1 MCARNLP
8 FHRFKKIII
17 VAIFSGTQKFFF
29 IWNQVHGKIMNV
41 ISDEFNM
48 EAAATWLPKVMAGLT
63 IYKKLQEG

>member
-8 FHRFKKIII
+8 FTSSKKIII
-17 VAIFSGTQKFFF
+17 LAIFSGTQKKHLKI

-48 EAAATWLPKVMAGLT
+48 EAAAAWLPKVMAGLT
-63 IYKKLQEG
+63 IYKKLP